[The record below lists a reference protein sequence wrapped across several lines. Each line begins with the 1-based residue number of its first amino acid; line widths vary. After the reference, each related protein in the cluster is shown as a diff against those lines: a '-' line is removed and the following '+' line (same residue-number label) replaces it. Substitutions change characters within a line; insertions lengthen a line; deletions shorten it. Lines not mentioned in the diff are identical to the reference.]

1 MGNTQ
6 PRSAAASPASPPPL
20 LDRQGWWNLLAG
32 MLLILIS
39 FTTNFSDGDLHNF
52 SSLALNDQIAIC
64 LHLAALAALI
74 GDVELASRLRH
85 RARNR
90 EIEAR
95 GRTAESEQRQNRSL
109 RAGALFLL
117 DPNPLHRRFLAYV
130 ANELAS
136 ASASESPD
144 PQL

>member
-1 MGNTQ
+1 MANT
-6 PRSAAASPASPPPL
+6 PPLALNASPASPPPL
-20 LDRQGWWNLLAG
+20 IDRQGWWNLLAG

-39 FTTNFSDGDLHNF
+39 FTTNFSDGDLHDF
-52 SSLALNDQIAIC
+52 STLALNDQIAIC
-64 LHLAALAALI
+64 LHLAALAALA

-90 EIEAR
+90 EVEAR
-95 GRTAESEQRQNRSL
+95 GQAIEREQRQNRSL

-130 ANELAS
+130 ANELAGIEFQ
-136 ASASESPD
+136 A
-144 PQL
+144 